1 MRLRL
6 HDPPRT
12 RRFRGR
18 QAACQAGCG
27 HQDVARRIPRPLR
40 LPRRPEVKI
49 NLANGGGKIPA
60 AVFFER
66 AHHSESKMSVYAKN
80 GNGIEFAGSELG
92 LDRKGNVWRTDNELE
107 VKTFFSRRKMCPTQK

>member
-49 NLANGGGKIPA
+49 NSANGGGKIPA
-60 AVFFER
+60 AVFLNGRITPKAKCPFTPRMETVLNLWGENLVWIAR
-66 AHHSESKMSVYAKN
+66 GMSGDRKMSLK
-80 GNGIEFAGSELG
+80 
-92 LDRKGNVWRTDNELE
+92 
-107 VKTFFSRRKMCPTQK
+107 

>member
-18 QAACQAGCG
+18 QAACQAGCR

-49 NLANGGGKIPA
+49 NSAKGGGNILA
-60 AVFFER
+60 AVFYER
-66 AHHSESKMSVYAKN
+66 AHHPESKISVYAKN
-80 GNGIEFAGSELG
+80 GNSVEFV
-92 LDRKGNVWRTDNELE
+92 DRKSVVYGKRADL
-107 VKTFFSRRKMCPTQK
+107 R